1 MNKVLIILSLFV
13 LTGCNSTGGY
23 LAEMT
28 GLSLLHDRRDS
39 NAIALDE
46 RIEDTAIVKLRELD
60 DVYDYAHFNVTSYN
74 GKVLLTGEAASE
86 AILKKIIYK
95 IRIIPGVKIVHNEIM
110 IGATSS
116 MQSRTEDSLLTIKV
130 KEAIAEIKDLPGFD
144 ATRVKVVTERQN
156 VYLMGIVHEQEGLV
170 VAQKVQ
176 KVIDVRKVVAVFE
189 YINYANRK

>member
-1 MNKVLIILSLFV
+1 MNKVLIVLSLLV
-13 LTGCNSTGGY
+13 LTACNSSGIY

-74 GKVLLTGEAASE
+74 GKVLLTGEAATE

-110 IGATSS
+110 IGASS
-116 MQSRTEDSLLTIKV
+116 SIQLRTEDSLLTIKV

-176 KVIDVRKVVAVFE
+176 KVIGVRKVVAVFE